1 MAIHMRS
8 RHGSY
13 LVTVVPVP
21 ECDLHSEE
29 DHEVSLINSMMGDL
43 EGLLGAPVPGATKD
57 FSWCVVHD
65 YVQINSMGILLEA
78 NPGMYIVVDRS
89 GVPMVISK
97 SSLDFLYEDIQS
109 GVSSDSSIIDEL
121 LTLQTSLEQAW
132 GRLPDLTDA
141 EAVSEYIRQ
150 TVLCATD
157 ELHELLHEVHWKP
170 WKEGHGIRDVEAY
183 REELADVVHFVLD
196 LYLAAGLTGDD
207 LVNDYFSKH
216 HENVRRLIDPA
227 YKEGN

>member
-8 RHGSY
+8 RHGGY

-29 DHEVSLINSMMGDL
+29 EHEVSLINRMMEDL
-43 EGLLGAPVPGATKD
+43 EDLLGAPVPGATKD
-57 FSWCVVHD
+57 FSWCVVRD
-65 YVQINSMGILLEA
+65 YVQINSMGILLKA
-78 NPGMYIVVDRS
+78 YPGMYIAVDYS
-89 GVPMVISK
+89 GVPMVVSK
-97 SSLDFLYEDIQS
+97 STLDSAYVNVQS

-157 ELHELLHEVHWKP
+157 ELHELLQEVHWKP

-183 REELADVVHFVLD
+183 REELADVIHFVLD

>member
-8 RHGSY
+8 RHGGY

-29 DHEVSLINSMMGDL
+29 EHEVSLINRMMEDL
-43 EGLLGAPVPGATKD
+43 EDLLGAPVPGATKD
-57 FSWCVVHD
+57 FSWCVVRD
-65 YVQINSMGILLEA
+65 YVQINSMGILLKA
-78 NPGMYIVVDRS
+78 YPGMYIAVDYS
-89 GVPMVISK
+89 GVSMVVSK
-97 SSLDFLYEDIQS
+97 STLDSAYVNVQS

-132 GRLPDLTDA
+132 GRLPDLDDGA
-141 EAVSEYIRQ
+141 AVSSYIRQ

-216 HENVRRLIDPA
+216 QENVRRLIDPA

>member
-8 RHGSY
+8 RHGGY

-29 DHEVSLINSMMGDL
+29 EHEVSLINRMMEDL
-43 EGLLGAPVPGATKD
+43 EDLLGAPVPGATKD
-57 FSWCVVHD
+57 FSWRVVRD
-65 YVQINSMGILLEA
+65 YVQINSMGILLKA
-78 NPGMYIVVDRS
+78 YPGMYIAVDYS
-89 GVPMVISK
+89 GVPMVVSK
-97 SSLDFLYEDIQS
+97 STLDSAYVNVQS
-109 GVSSDSSIIDEL
+109 GVSSDSSIVDEL

-132 GRLPDLTDA
+132 GRLPDLDDGA
-141 EAVSEYIRQ
+141 AVSSYIRQ

-170 WKEGHGIRDVEAY
+170 WKASCGIRDVEAY
-183 REELADVVHFVLD
+183 REELADVLHFILD

-207 LVNDYFSKH
+207 LVHDYVSKH
-216 HENVRRLIDPA
+216 YENVRRLIDPA
-227 YKEGN
+227 YKEGS

>member
-8 RHGSY
+8 RHGGY

-21 ECDLHSEE
+21 ECNLHSEE
-29 DHEVSLINSMMGDL
+29 EHEVSLINRMMEDL
-43 EGLLGAPVPGATKD
+43 EDLLGAPVPGATKD
-57 FSWCVVHD
+57 FSWCVVRD
-65 YVQINSMGILLEA
+65 YVQINSMGILLKA
-78 NPGMYIVVDRS
+78 YPGMYIAVDYSGFLMVV
-89 GVPMVISK
+89 SK
-97 SSLDFLYEDIQS
+97 STLDSAYVNVQS

>member
-1 MAIHMRS
+1 MAIQMRS
-8 RHGSY
+8 RHGGY

-29 DHEVSLINSMMGDL
+29 EHEVSLINRMMEDL
-43 EGLLGAPVPGATKD
+43 EDLLGAPVPGATKD
-57 FSWCVVHD
+57 FSWCVVRD
-65 YVQINSMGILLEA
+65 YVHVNSMGILLKA
-78 NPGMYIVVDRS
+78 YPGMYIAVDYS
-89 GVPMVISK
+89 GVPMVVSK
-97 SSLDFLYEDIQS
+97 STLDSAYVNVQS

>member
-8 RHGSY
+8 QHGGY

-29 DHEVSLINSMMGDL
+29 EHEVSLINRMMEDL
-43 EGLLGAPVPGATKD
+43 EDLLGAPVPGATKD
-57 FSWCVVHD
+57 FSWCVVRD
-65 YVQINSMGILLEA
+65 YVQINSMGILLKA
-78 NPGMYIVVDRS
+78 YPGMYIAVDYS
-89 GVPMVISK
+89 GVLMVVSK
-97 SSLDFLYEDIQS
+97 STLDSAYVNVQS

-216 HENVRRLIDPA
+216 HENVRRLIDPS

>member
-8 RHGSY
+8 RHGGY

-29 DHEVSLINSMMGDL
+29 EHEVSLINRMMEDL
-43 EGLLGAPVPGATKD
+43 EDLLGAPVPGATKD
-57 FSWCVVHD
+57 FSWCVVRD
-65 YVQINSMGILLEA
+65 YVQINSMGILLKA
-78 NPGMYIVVDRS
+78 YPGMYIAVDYS
-89 GVPMVISK
+89 GVLMVVSK
-97 SSLDFLYEDIQS
+97 FTLDSTYVNVQS

>member
-8 RHGSY
+8 RHGGY

-29 DHEVSLINSMMGDL
+29 EHEVSLINRMMEDL
-43 EGLLGAPVPGATKD
+43 EDLLGAPVPGATKD
-57 FSWCVVHD
+57 FSWCVVRD
-65 YVQINSMGILLEA
+65 YVQINSMGILLKA
-78 NPGMYIVVDRS
+78 YPGMYIAVDYS
-89 GVPMVISK
+89 GVLMVVSK
-97 SSLDFLYEDIQS
+97 STLDSAYVNVQS

>member
-8 RHGSY
+8 RHGGY

-29 DHEVSLINSMMGDL
+29 EHEVSLINRMMEDL
-43 EGLLGAPVPGATKD
+43 EDLLGAPVPGATKD
-57 FSWCVVHD
+57 FSWCVVRD
-65 YVQINSMGILLEA
+65 YVQINSMGILLKA
-78 NPGMYIVVDRS
+78 YPGMYIAVDYS
-89 GVPMVISK
+89 GVPMVVSK
-97 SSLDFLYEDIQS
+97 STLDSAYVNVQS

>member
-8 RHGSY
+8 RHGGY

-29 DHEVSLINSMMGDL
+29 EHEVSLINRMMEDL
-43 EGLLGAPVPGATKD
+43 EDLLGAPVPGATKD
-57 FSWCVVHD
+57 FSWCVVRD
-65 YVQINSMGILLEA
+65 YVQINSMGILLKA
-78 NPGMYIVVDRS
+78 YPGMYIAVDYS
-89 GVPMVISK
+89 GVPMVVSK
-97 SSLDFLYEDIQS
+97 STLDSAYVNVQS
-109 GVSSDSSIIDEL
+109 GVSLDSSIIDEL

>member
-8 RHGSY
+8 RHGGY

-29 DHEVSLINSMMGDL
+29 EHEVSLINLMMEDL
-43 EGLLGAPVPGATKD
+43 EDLLGAPVPGATKD
-57 FSWCVVHD
+57 FSWCVVRD
-65 YVQINSMGILLEA
+65 YVQINSMGILLKA
-78 NPGMYIVVDRS
+78 YPGMYIAVDYS
-89 GVPMVISK
+89 GVPMVVSK
-97 SSLDFLYEDIQS
+97 STLDSAYVNVQS

-132 GRLPDLTDA
+132 GRLPDLDDGA
-141 EAVSEYIRQ
+141 AVSSYIRQ

>member
-1 MAIHMRS
+1 MTIHMRS
-8 RHGSY
+8 RHGGY

-29 DHEVSLINSMMGDL
+29 EHEVSLINRMMEDL
-43 EGLLGAPVPGATKD
+43 EDLLGAPVPGATKD
-57 FSWCVVHD
+57 FSWCVVRD
-65 YVQINSMGILLEA
+65 YVQVNSMGILLKA
-78 NPGMYIVVDRS
+78 YPGMYIAVDYS
-89 GVPMVISK
+89 GVLMVVSK
-97 SSLDFLYEDIQS
+97 PTLDSAYVNVQS

>member
-8 RHGSY
+8 RHGGY

-29 DHEVSLINSMMGDL
+29 EHEVSLINRMMEDL
-43 EGLLGAPVPGATKD
+43 EDLLGAPVPGATKD
-57 FSWCVVHD
+57 FSWCVVRD
-65 YVQINSMGILLEA
+65 YVQINSMGILLKA
-78 NPGMYIVVDRS
+78 YPGMYIAVDYS
-89 GVPMVISK
+89 GVLMVVSK
-97 SSLDFLYEDIQS
+97 PTLDSAYVNVQS

>member
-8 RHGSY
+8 RHGGY

-29 DHEVSLINSMMGDL
+29 EHEVSLINRMMEDL
-43 EGLLGAPVPGATKD
+43 EDLLGAPVPGATKD
-57 FSWCVVHD
+57 FSWCVVRD
-65 YVQINSMGILLEA
+65 YVQINSMGILLKA
-78 NPGMYIVVDRS
+78 YPGMYIAVDYS
-89 GVPMVISK
+89 GVPMVVSK
-97 SSLDFLYEDIQS
+97 STLDSAYVNVQS

-121 LTLQTSLEQAW
+121 LTLQARLEQAW

>member
-8 RHGSY
+8 RHGGY

-29 DHEVSLINSMMGDL
+29 EHEVSLINRMMEDL
-43 EGLLGAPVPGATKD
+43 EDLLGAPVPGAAKD
-57 FSWCVVHD
+57 FSWCVVRD
-65 YVQINSMGILLEA
+65 YVQINSMGILLKA
-78 NPGMYIVVDRS
+78 YPGMYIAVDYS
-89 GVPMVISK
+89 GVPMVVSK
-97 SSLDFLYEDIQS
+97 STLDSAYVNVQS

-207 LVNDYFSKH
+207 LVNDYLSKH

>member
-8 RHGSY
+8 RHGGY

-43 EGLLGAPVPGATKD
+43 EDLLGAPVPGATKD
-57 FSWCVVHD
+57 FSWSVVRD
-65 YVQINSMGILLEA
+65 YVQINSMGILLKA
-78 NPGMYIVVDRS
+78 YPGMYIAVDYS
-89 GVPMVISK
+89 GVLMVVSK
-97 SSLDFLYEDIQS
+97 STLDSAYVNVQS

>member
-8 RHGSY
+8 RHGGY

-29 DHEVSLINSMMGDL
+29 EHEVSLINRMMEDL
-43 EGLLGAPVPGATKD
+43 EDLLGAPVPGATKD
-57 FSWCVVHD
+57 FSWCVVRD
-65 YVQINSMGILLEA
+65 YVQINSMGILLKA
-78 NPGMYIVVDRS
+78 YPGMYISVDYS
-89 GVPMVISK
+89 GVLMVASK
-97 SSLDFLYEDIQS
+97 STLDSAYVNVQS

-121 LTLQTSLEQAW
+121 LTLQKSLEQAW

>member
-8 RHGSY
+8 RHGGY

-29 DHEVSLINSMMGDL
+29 EHEVSLINRMMEDL
-43 EGLLGAPVPGATKD
+43 EDLLGAPVSGATKD
-57 FSWCVVHD
+57 FSWCVVRD
-65 YVQINSMGILLEA
+65 YVQINSMGILLKA
-78 NPGMYIVVDRS
+78 YPGMYIAVDYS
-89 GVPMVISK
+89 GVPMVVSK
-97 SSLDFLYEDIQS
+97 STLDSAYVNVQS

>member
-8 RHGSY
+8 RHGGY

-29 DHEVSLINSMMGDL
+29 EHEVSLINRMMEDL
-43 EGLLGAPVPGATKD
+43 EDLLGAPVPGATKD
-57 FSWCVVHD
+57 FSWCVVRD
-65 YVQINSMGILLEA
+65 YVQINSMGILLKA
-78 NPGMYIVVDRS
+78 YPGMYIAVDYS
-89 GVPMVISK
+89 GVLMVVSK
-97 SSLDFLYEDIQS
+97 PTLDSAYVNVQS

-216 HENVRRLIDPA
+216 HENVRRLIDPT

>member
-8 RHGSY
+8 RHGGY

-43 EGLLGAPVPGATKD
+43 EDLLGAPVPGATKD
-57 FSWCVVHD
+57 FSWCVVRD

-97 SSLDFLYEDIQS
+97 SSLDSLYEDIQS

-207 LVNDYFSKH
+207 LMNDYFSKH

>member
-8 RHGSY
+8 RHGGY

-43 EGLLGAPVPGATKD
+43 EDLLGAPVPGATKD
-57 FSWCVVHD
+57 FSWCVVRD
-65 YVQINSMGILLEA
+65 YVQINSMGILLKA

-97 SSLDFLYEDIQS
+97 SSLDSLYEDIQS

-183 REELADVVHFVLD
+183 REELADVLHFILD

>member
-8 RHGSY
+8 RHGGY

-21 ECDLHSEE
+21 ECGLHSEKE
-29 DHEVSLINSMMGDL
+29 HEVSLINHMMEDL

-57 FSWCVVHD
+57 FSWCVVRD
-65 YVQINSMGILLEA
+65 YVQINSMGILLKA
-78 NPGMYIVVDRS
+78 HPGMYIVVDYS
-89 GVPMVISK
+89 GVPTVVSK
-97 SSLDFLYEDIQS
+97 TTLDSAYEDVQS
-109 GVSSDSSIIDEL
+109 GVSSESSIINEL

-132 GRLPDLTDA
+132 GRLPDLDDDA
-141 EAVSEYIRQ
+141 AVSSYIRQ

-170 WKEGHGIRDVEAY
+170 WKAGCGIRDVEAY
-183 REELADVVHFVLD
+183 REELADVLHFILD

-207 LVNDYFSKH
+207 LVSDYVSKYQ
-216 HENVRRLIDPA
+216 ENMRRVTDST
-227 YKEGN
+227 YKEGS

>member
-8 RHGSY
+8 RHGGY

-29 DHEVSLINSMMGDL
+29 EHEVSLINRMMEDL
-43 EGLLGAPVPGATKD
+43 EDLLGAPVPGATKD
-57 FSWCVVHD
+57 FSWRVVRD
-65 YVQINSMGILLEA
+65 YVQINSMGILLKA
-78 NPGMYIVVDRS
+78 YPGMYIAVDYS
-89 GVPMVISK
+89 GVPMVVSK
-97 SSLDFLYEDIQS
+97 STLDSAYVNVQS

-216 HENVRRLIDPA
+216 HENVRRLIDPT

>member
-8 RHGSY
+8 RHGGY

-43 EGLLGAPVPGATKD
+43 EDLLGAPVPGATKD
-57 FSWCVVHD
+57 FSWCVVRD
-65 YVQINSMGILLEA
+65 YVQINSMGILLKA
-78 NPGMYIVVDRS
+78 YPGMYIAVDYS
-89 GVPMVISK
+89 GVPTVVSK
-97 SSLDFLYEDIQS
+97 STLDSAYVNVQS
-109 GVSSDSSIIDEL
+109 GVSSGSSIIDEL
-121 LTLQTSLEQAW
+121 FTLQTSLEQAW
-132 GRLPDLTDA
+132 RRLPDPDDNA
-141 EAVSEYIRQ
+141 AVSSYIRQ

-183 REELADVVHFVLD
+183 REELADVLHFILD

-207 LVNDYFSKH
+207 LVNDYVSKH
-216 HENVRRLIDPA
+216 KENMRRVTSPT

>member
-8 RHGSY
+8 RHGGY

-29 DHEVSLINSMMGDL
+29 EHEVSLINRMMEDL
-43 EGLLGAPVPGATKD
+43 EDLLGAPVPGVTKD
-57 FSWCVVHD
+57 FSWCVVRD
-65 YVQINSMGILLEA
+65 YVQINSMGILLKA
-78 NPGMYIVVDRS
+78 YPGMYITVDYS
-89 GVPMVISK
+89 GVLMVVSK
-97 SSLDFLYEDIQS
+97 STLDSAYVNVQS

>member
-8 RHGSY
+8 RHGGY

-29 DHEVSLINSMMGDL
+29 EHEVSLINSMMGDL
-43 EGLLGAPVPGATKD
+43 EDLLGAPVPGATKD
-57 FSWCVVHD
+57 FSWCVVRD
-65 YVQINSMGILLEA
+65 YVQINSMGILLKA
-78 NPGMYIVVDRS
+78 YPGMYIAVDYS
-89 GVPMVISK
+89 GVPTVVSK
-97 SSLDFLYEDIQS
+97 STLDSAYVNVQS

-170 WKEGHGIRDVEAY
+170 WKASCGIRDVEAY
-183 REELADVVHFVLD
+183 REELADVLHFILD

-216 HENVRRLIDPA
+216 HENVQRLIDPA

>member
-8 RHGSY
+8 RHGGY

-29 DHEVSLINSMMGDL
+29 EHEVSLINRMMEDL
-43 EGLLGAPVPGATKD
+43 EDLLGAPVPGATKD
-57 FSWCVVHD
+57 FSWCVVRD

-78 NPGMYIVVDRS
+78 YPGMYIAVDYS
-89 GVPMVISK
+89 GVPMVVSK
-97 SSLDFLYEDIQS
+97 STLDSAYVNVQS

-121 LTLQTSLEQAW
+121 LTLQMSLEQAW

>member
-8 RHGSY
+8 RHGGY

-29 DHEVSLINSMMGDL
+29 EHEVSLINRMMEDL
-43 EGLLGAPVPGATKD
+43 EDLLGAPVPGATKD
-57 FSWCVVHD
+57 FSWCVVRD
-65 YVQINSMGILLEA
+65 YVQINSMGILLKA
-78 NPGMYIVVDRS
+78 YPGMYISVDYS
-89 GVPMVISK
+89 GVLMVVSK
-97 SSLDFLYEDIQS
+97 STLDSAYVNVQS
-109 GVSSDSSIIDEL
+109 GVYSDSSIIDEL

>member
-8 RHGSY
+8 RHGGY

-29 DHEVSLINSMMGDL
+29 EHEVSLINRMMEDL
-43 EGLLGAPVPGATKD
+43 EDLLGAPVPGATKD
-57 FSWCVVHD
+57 FSWCVVRD
-65 YVQINSMGILLEA
+65 YVQINSMGILLKA
-78 NPGMYIVVDRS
+78 YPGMYIAVDYS
-89 GVPMVISK
+89 GVLLVVSK
-97 SSLDFLYEDIQS
+97 PTLDSAYVNVQS
-109 GVSSDSSIIDEL
+109 GVSPDSSIIDEL

>member
-8 RHGSY
+8 RHGGY

-29 DHEVSLINSMMGDL
+29 EHEVSLINRMMEDL
-43 EGLLGAPVPGATKD
+43 EDLLGAPVPGATKD
-57 FSWCVVHD
+57 FSWCVVRD
-65 YVQINSMGILLEA
+65 YVQINSMGILLKA
-78 NPGMYIVVDRS
+78 YPGMYIAVDYS
-89 GVPMVISK
+89 GVPMVVSK
-97 SSLDFLYEDIQS
+97 STLDSAYVNVQS

-132 GRLPDLTDA
+132 GRLPDLADA

>member
-8 RHGSY
+8 RHGGY

-43 EGLLGAPVPGATKD
+43 EDLLGAPVPGVTKD
-57 FSWCVVHD
+57 FSWCVVRD

-97 SSLDFLYEDIQS
+97 SSLDSLYEDIQS

-132 GRLPDLTDA
+132 GRLPDPDDNA
-141 EAVSEYIRQ
+141 AVSSYIRQ

-170 WKEGHGIRDVEAY
+170 WKASCGIRDVEAY
-183 REELADVVHFVLD
+183 REELADVLHFILD

-207 LVNDYFSKH
+207 LVNDYVSKYK
-216 HENVRRLIDPA
+216 ENMRRVTSPT

>member
-8 RHGSY
+8 RHGGY

-29 DHEVSLINSMMGDL
+29 DHEVSLINRMMEDL
-43 EGLLGAPVPGATKD
+43 EDLLGAPVPGATKD
-57 FSWCVVHD
+57 FSWWVVRD
-65 YVQINSMGILLEA
+65 YVQINSMGILLKA
-78 NPGMYIVVDRS
+78 YPGMYIAVDYS
-89 GVPMVISK
+89 GVPMVVSK
-97 SSLDFLYEDIQS
+97 STLDSAYVNVQS

>member
-8 RHGSY
+8 RHGGY

-29 DHEVSLINSMMGDL
+29 EHEVSLINRMMEDL
-43 EGLLGAPVPGATKD
+43 EDLLGAPVPGATKD
-57 FSWCVVHD
+57 FSWCVVRD
-65 YVQINSMGILLEA
+65 YVQINSMGILLKA
-78 NPGMYIVVDRS
+78 YPGMYIAVDYS
-89 GVPMVISK
+89 GVLMVVSK
-97 SSLDFLYEDIQS
+97 STLDSAYVNVQS

-183 REELADVVHFVLD
+183 REELADVFHFVLD
-196 LYLAAGLTGDD
+196 LYLVAGLTGDD

>member
-8 RHGSY
+8 RHGGY

-29 DHEVSLINSMMGDL
+29 GHEVSLINSMMGDL
-43 EGLLGAPVPGATKD
+43 EDLLGAPVPSATKD
-57 FSWCVVHD
+57 FSWCVVRD
-65 YVQINSMGILLEA
+65 YVQINSMGILLKA
-78 NPGMYIVVDRS
+78 YPGMYIAVDYS
-89 GVPMVISK
+89 GVPMVVSK
-97 SSLDFLYEDIQS
+97 STLDSAYVNIQS

-132 GRLPDLTDA
+132 GRLPDPDDNA
-141 EAVSEYIRQ
+141 AVSSYIRQ

-170 WKEGHGIRDVEAY
+170 WKASCGIRDVEAY
-183 REELADVVHFVLD
+183 REELADVLHFILD

-207 LVNDYFSKH
+207 LVNDYVSKYK
-216 HENVRRLIDPA
+216 ENMRRVTSPT

>member
-8 RHGSY
+8 RHGGY

-29 DHEVSLINSMMGDL
+29 EHEVILINRMMEDL
-43 EGLLGAPVPGATKD
+43 EDLLGAPVPGAAKD
-57 FSWCVVHD
+57 FSWCVVRD
-65 YVQINSMGILLEA
+65 YVQINSMGILLKA
-78 NPGMYIVVDRS
+78 YPGMYIAVDYS
-89 GVPMVISK
+89 GVPTVVSK
-97 SSLDFLYEDIQS
+97 STLDSAYVNVQS

-132 GRLPDLTDA
+132 GRLPDLDDGA
-141 EAVSEYIRQ
+141 AVSSYIRQ

-216 HENVRRLIDPA
+216 QENIRRLIDPA

>member
-8 RHGSY
+8 RHGGY

-29 DHEVSLINSMMGDL
+29 EHEVSLINRMMEDL
-43 EGLLGAPVPGATKD
+43 EDLLGAPVPGATKD
-57 FSWCVVHD
+57 FSWCVVRD
-65 YVQINSMGILLEA
+65 YVQINSMGILLKA
-78 NPGMYIVVDRS
+78 YPGMYIAVDYS
-89 GVPMVISK
+89 GVPMVVSK
-97 SSLDFLYEDIQS
+97 STLDSAYVNVQS
-109 GVSSDSSIIDEL
+109 RVSSDSSIIDEL

>member
-8 RHGSY
+8 RHGGY

-29 DHEVSLINSMMGDL
+29 EHEVSLINRMMEDL
-43 EGLLGAPVPGATKD
+43 EDLLGAPVPGATKD
-57 FSWCVVHD
+57 FSWCVVRD
-65 YVQINSMGILLEA
+65 YVQINSMGILLKA
-78 NPGMYIVVDRS
+78 YPGMYIAVDYS
-89 GVPMVISK
+89 GVPMVVSK
-97 SSLDFLYEDIQS
+97 STLDSAYVNVQS

-121 LTLQTSLEQAW
+121 LTLQKSLEQAW

-157 ELHELLHEVHWKP
+157 ELHELLHEVHWKL

>member
-8 RHGSY
+8 RHGGY

-29 DHEVSLINSMMGDL
+29 KREVSLINRMMEDL
-43 EGLLGAPVPGATKD
+43 EDLLGAPVSGATKD
-57 FSWCVVHD
+57 FSWCVVRD
-65 YVQINSMGILLEA
+65 YVQINSMGILLKA
-78 NPGMYIVVDRS
+78 YPGMYIAVDYS
-89 GVPMVISK
+89 GVPMVVSK
-97 SSLDFLYEDIQS
+97 STLDSAYVNVQS